1 MFKYLT
7 HIILTL
13 FVHSLELNLEL
24 YCNLYVLAKHSV
36 LIFSYDTESQD
47 E

>member
-7 HIILTL
+7 HIISTL
-13 FVHSLELNLEL
+13 FVSSLELNLEL
-24 YCNLYVLAKHSV
+24 YFKLYVLAKHSA